1 MSADGLKY
9 KRILLKLSGESLAGD
24 QDGGIS
30 PRILNYFVQEVKK
43 ALDLGVEIAI
53 VIGGGNIFRGISE
66 GAKDMDRTKA
76 DDMGM
81 LATTINALAL
91 EDAFNREGINAKVLS
106 SVEMPK
112 FADYYT
118 KRSAAEHLNNG
129 TLLILSGGT
138 GNPFFTTDTA
148 AVLRAIEIEAQVALK
163 GTRVDGVY
171 DADPEKVENA
181 NKFDELTYSEVLERE
196 LKVMDL
202 TAISLAND
210 NQLPIIVFNFNKVD
224 NLKNVVLGKA
234 IGTKVQG

>member
-1 MSADGLKY
+1 MSALDLKY
-9 KRILLKLSGESLAGD
+9 RRILLKLSGESLAGE

-30 PRILNYFVQEVKK
+30 SQILKYFVQEVKK
-43 ALDLGVEIAI
+43 ALDLGVEMAI

-66 GAKDMDRTKA
+66 GAKDMERTKA

-91 EDAFNREGINAKVLS
+91 EDAFNRAGIKAKTLS
-106 SVEMPK
+106 AVEMPK

-118 KRSAAEHLNNG
+118 KRLAAEELKSG

-148 AVLRAIEIEAQVALK
+148 AVLRAVEIEADAAVK
-163 GTRVDGVY
+163 GTRVNGVY
-171 DADPEKVENA
+171 DADPERVENA
-181 NKFDELTYSEVLERE
+181 KKFDELTYSEVLERE
-196 LKVMDL
+196 LKVMDS
-202 TAISLAND
+202 TAVSLAKENR
-210 NQLPIIVFNFNKVD
+210 LPIIVFNFNIVD
-224 NLKNVVLGKA
+224 NLKNVVLGRA

>member
-1 MSADGLKY
+1 MSADQLKY
-9 KRILLKLSGESLAGD
+9 KRVLLKLSGESLAGD
-24 QDGGIS
+24 NGGGIS
-30 PRILNYFVQEVKK
+30 PQILTYFVQEVKK

-53 VIGGGNIFRGISE
+53 VIGGGNIFRGLSD
-66 GAKDMDRTKA
+66 GAKNMDRTKA

-91 EDAFNREGINAKVLS
+91 EDAFNSAGVKAKVLS

-118 KRSAAEHLNNG
+118 KRGAAEHLKNG
-129 TLLILSGGT
+129 TLVILSGGT

-148 AVLRAIEIEAQVALK
+148 AVLRAVEINAEIALK

-181 NKFDELTYSEVLERE
+181 EKFDELTYSDVLKRE

-210 NQLPIIVFNFNKVD
+210 NQLPIIVFNFNKAD
-224 NLKNVVLGKA
+224 NLKNVILGKA

>member
-1 MSADGLKY
+1 MPSEKLKY

-24 QDGGIS
+24 KGSGIS
-30 PRILNYFVQEVKK
+30 PQVLAYFIDEVKK
-43 ALDLGVEIAI
+43 ALDIGVEIAI
-53 VIGGGNIFRGISE
+53 VIGGGNIFRGLSE
-66 GAKDMDRTKA
+66 GAKNMDRTKA

-91 EDAFNREGINAKVLS
+91 EDAFTRAGVKTKVLS

-112 FADYYT
+112 FADYYA
-118 KRSAAEHLNNG
+118 KRSAAEHLTNG

-148 AVLRAIEIEAQVALK
+148 AVLRAIEIDAQIALK
-163 GTRVDGVY
+163 GTRVEGVY

-181 NKFDELTYSEVLERE
+181 VKFDELTYSEVLKRE

-224 NLKNVVLGKA
+224 NLRNIILGKA